1 MKEQE
6 FESVIHVAKKHSF
19 FS

>member
-6 FESVIHVAKKHSF
+6 FEKMMNDMI
-19 FS
+19 